1 LRTRQ
6 LEDFTSVLEQTCF
19 DNGEDGLGAGGPHT
33 DNLNIAHEIGD
44 KGDEILKKVIE
55 QLQTDLPGE
64 VEVSEIEADIAKITA
79 EEVVNK
85 EEVVKEEVVRD
96 GH

>member
-19 DNGEDGLGAGGPHT
+19 DNGEDGLGAGG
-33 DNLNIAHEIGD
+33 LNIAHEIGD

-64 VEVSEIEADIAKITA
+64 VEISEIEADIAKITA

-85 EEVVKEEVVRD
+85 EEVFKEEVVRD